1 MANLPSRRP
10 SLLLQKCI
18 AAVALALTGFVWPI
32 FFADEAMN
40 YLTAEYSYQ
49 PRGLIGIAVWLGP
62 LTAFVLVWA
71 LWYQRWIR
79 TNQSQLVRQQL
90 AKIAGAQRALKN
102 AAEFLDEFTA
112 ALKHR
117 GDQVDQLQTELASLQ
132 TLNKDTIG
140 ELREKLTAVDI
151 VNRRRI
157 WFERFFAFAI
167 GVLSS
172 LAATWL
178 WEHVWR

>member
-1 MANLPSRRP
+1 MKANLPSRGP

-62 LTAFVLVWA
+62 LTAFVLIWA

-90 AKIAGAQRALKN
+90 AIDQTGNHKRRNRIADCSRLVRENLYQVKAL
-102 AAEFLDEFTA
+102 A
-112 ALKHR
+112 HPR
-117 GDQVDQLQTELASLQ
+117 YQVPPAGVAR
-132 TLNKDTIG
+132 TI
-140 ELREKLTAVDI
+140 
-151 VNRRRI
+151 
-157 WFERFFAFAI
+157 
-167 GVLSS
+167 
-172 LAATWL
+172 AT
-178 WEHVWR
+178 